1 MSKIAFDWSSIL
13 KLIEVTN
20 TDNMKIRIKGEDIKW
35 SLIPNFPACQTIDL
49 NDHFD
54 FNKNVPIYIKFKFNK
69 IPNLGVQLKV
79 GDIKKYLTRRTL
91 ESNIF
96 DYDGI
101 PLKMENL
108 TSGMF
113 YRFSLALF
121 ETINLKSDLG
131 KHCQDY
137 PIETFSNY
145 RDCDM
150 DFVYNEMR
158 NQYKFM
164 PFWAAKTLDEVTS
177 SV

>member
-1 MSKIAFDWSSIL
+1 MSEIAFNWSSIV

-20 TDNMKIRIKGEDIKW
+20 TENIRIKITGEEMKW
-35 SLIPNFPACQTIDL
+35 SLIPNFPACQIINL
-49 NDHFD
+49 NDHVD
-54 FNKNVPIYIKFKFNK
+54 FSKNVPVYIKFKFNK

-79 GDIKKYLTRRTL
+79 GDIRKYLTRRTL

-121 ETINLKSDLG
+121 ETISLKSDTA
-131 KHCQDY
+131 KQCQDY
-137 PIETFSNY
+137 PTENFASY

-150 DFVYNEMR
+150 DFVHDEMKNRYN
-158 NQYKFM
+158 FM
-164 PFWAAKTLDEVTS
+164 PFWAAKTLDEVTKMK
-177 SV
+177 

>member
-1 MSKIAFDWSSIL
+1 MSEIAFDWSSIL
-13 KLIEVTN
+13 KSIEVTN
-20 TDNMKIRIKGEDIKW
+20 TDNIKIRIKGEDIKW

-101 PLKMENL
+101 PLKMESL
-108 TSGMF
+108 ISGMF

-121 ETINLKSDLG
+121 ETIHLKSDPG

-150 DFVYNEMR
+150 DFVYTEMR
-158 NQYKFM
+158 NHYKFM
-164 PFWAAKTLDEVTS
+164 PFWAAKTLDEVTNF
-177 SV
+177 V